1 MGSHGAAVASE
12 KPTCI
17 FLSSQTMKPI
27 QVAIAGWE
35 LCGDRPDRYGLSRCF
50 ATSAGVI
57 HLTLR
62 RPRADALYQG

>member
-27 QVAIAGWE
+27 QVAISW
-35 LCGDRPDRYGLSRCF
+35 L
-50 ATSAGVI
+50 GVMPNWVEYT
-57 HLTLR
+57 H
-62 RPRADALYQG
+62 